1 MLPQETLAF
10 RRIAA
15 ALQESRAPYCV
26 LHGWRDLGN
35 RESTDIDIAVSPGAL
50 AVVEDA
56 LSRDGWHII
65 QLINYE
71 IGGYFFVATSSSHE
85 RRDLLCIDAITSFRH
100 NGRLYLDADDLL
112 SGIHTHQ
119 GLSIAALGTE
129 FGYLLVKKII
139 KGAFPIHQRV
149 LLTELSSQLEER
161 ALRISIR
168 LLGSR
173 LGKEMHEWIKG
184 ARWNAVQ
191 GNLGRLRRAL
201 RRQAARRYPGN
212 RLGYW
217 PGELKR
223 LWGRFR
229 LHTGLA
235 VALLGPDGSGK
246 SALIE
251 RMRTDLRAAFR
262 ESAVFR
268 LRPDIFGRNS
278 AGVNPHPHGAPSRSA
293 SASIVKLALLLVD
306 YIAGYASLVKPRL
319 VRNDL
324 VLFDRY
330 YHDLLAD
337 PVRYRLRGLSRL
349 VRLVSGFIP
358 EPDLF
363 LILDAPETI
372 ILGRKTELPCETLNA
387 LRGVYRDLAQSL
399 GQAVVIDAS
408 IDCAGVARAAE
419 TIVCDYLHSRYLA
432 RRHEWFRQPA
442 RADLKS
448 DGALLTRA
456 PEPGVESALRVQ

>member
-1 MLPQETLAF
+1 
-10 RRIAA
+10 
-15 ALQESRAPYCV
+15 
-26 LHGWRDLGN
+26 
-35 RESTDIDIAVSPGAL
+35 
-50 AVVEDA
+50 
-56 LSRDGWHII
+56 
-65 QLINYE
+65 
-71 IGGYFFVATSSSHE
+71 
-85 RRDLLCIDAITSFRH
+85 
-100 NGRLYLDADDLL
+100 
-112 SGIHTHQ
+112 
-119 GLSIAALGTE
+119 
-129 FGYLLVKKII
+129 
-139 KGAFPIHQRV
+139 
-149 LLTELSSQLEER
+149 
-161 ALRISIR
+161 
-168 LLGSR
+168 
-173 LGKEMHEWIKG
+173 
-184 ARWNAVQ
+184 
-191 GNLGRLRRAL
+191 L